1 MSNSDVNKI
10 HGTNNCDNEY
20 KNDSTVTKNKDF
32 IQYKEKEEILSVS
45 GAKISTICEE
55 DSVIEVDKDKAPSIV
70 TNDIV
75 LDMNDIIYQKLS
87 DTESKWLNR
96 QGTLIKNFLKQG
108 LKRPQHIQRL
118 LNKDDKM
125 KMWAQFS
132 FGGGRG
138 SGFGEGGVIGVDYH
152 SRNSFIKLVM
162 QIVLVMLF
170 TTAAWLMFVFMV
182 TFRKLRI
189 LENRRLHFESR
200 QHGSNAKDML
210 PKKGSTTS
218 VVGPIR
224 HPNLLLLGG
233 GVLGVYTLMLC
244 VHSARKPPYNYGVLV
259 FSVIFTS
266 LMASIITCRYRTVI
280 LIYAFISTSI
290 IVLVCVLLSYT
301 SFDFTSFWLYFV
313 VLSVG
318 FSVIVMSI
326 VISMVLA
333 DVYLKAVHILLLC
346 MTVGIQSMGL
356 VMELQMILG
365 NKSIE
370 IDETDYILA
379 AFMIYTS
386 VMKMFMNIAQI
397 LGMTDDDG

>member
-182 TFRKLRI
+182 PDLFNLFR
-189 LENRRLHFESR
+189 N
-200 QHGSNAKDML
+200 
-210 PKKGSTTS
+210 P
-218 VVGPIR
+218 P
-224 HPNLLLLGG
+224 LLLVLFSVG

>member
-10 HGTNNCDNEY
+10 HGPNNCDNEY

-32 IQYKEKEEILSVS
+32 IQNKEKEEILSVS

-55 DSVIEVDKDKAPSIV
+55 DSVIKVDKDKAPSIV

-125 KMWAQFS
+125 KMWVQFS

-182 TFRKLRI
+182 PDLFNLFRNPPLF
-189 LENRRLHFESR
+189 LVLF
-200 QHGSNAKDML
+200 
-210 PKKGSTTS
+210 S
-218 VVGPIR
+218 V
-224 HPNLLLLGG
+224 G

-244 VHSARKPPYNYGVLV
+244 VHSARKPPYNYAVLV

-346 MTVGIQSMGL
+346 ITVGIQSMGL

-397 LGMTDDDG
+397 LDSENFLEKSRQAR